1 MKIVQIMVGQ
11 MAVYAYLVACEQT
24 GQALVIDPAGNE
36 ERIAQEA
43 TGQGFSIVGIVN
55 THGHPD
61 HTCGNARLKELTGAP
76 ILVHEKDAGPMV
88 SREALSFAAMLGCA
102 GTPPADRTFTH
113 GEVLKAGQEVA
124 LQVIHTPGHTPGS
137 VCLYTPG
144 HVFTGDTLFVGA
156 VGRTDLPGGSWPQML
171 KSIEERIL
179 TLPAETVVWP
189 GHDYGESPQSTVGQ
203 EREHNPFLR

>member
-1 MKIVQIMVGQ
+1 MKIVQMMVGQ
-11 MAVYAYLVACEQT
+11 MAVYAYLVGCQQT

-43 TGQGFSIVGIVN
+43 AGLGWSIVGIVN

-76 ILVHEKDAGPMV
+76 ILVHQGDAGPMV

-113 GEVLKAGQEVA
+113 GEVLTAGQEVA
-124 LQVIHTPGHTPGS
+124 LTVIHTPGHTPGS

-179 TLPAETVVWP
+179 TLPDDTVVWP
-189 GHDYGESPQSTVGQ
+189 GHDYGESPNSTVAQ